1 MMTHTLSEEKTTLT
15 IKPVENAE
23 ELRRATLLM
32 TSASRQ
38 HDEPGFRWLEK
49 HGNLYPHFQREHTRI
64 AMSRDEVIG
73 ALRISTDTI
82 RIGETRLKLGGL
94 GWVSVA
100 PGQDRKRIQTAL
112 IENAL
117 RYLRKHGYHVSIVF
131 ETNRDWKPHG
141 FVEAI
146 MDYSLDIDLLKT
158 PVPTDWSRSARTVK
172 PGDIGLLQRMQSL
185 NASETASSLLR
196 ERAHFSNRW
205 DLFKNAVVLADTR
218 GKTEAYLLPR
228 IGTGKL
234 HVEEA
239 EATSRNAFRDVVAYS
254 MGMARER
261 LMTRVVFHAPPNHPL
276 RRTVTGMV
284 SSESV
289 EQHSSIAGL
298 LKIVDLDE
306 TMESMIP
313 EWESLINRSLL
324 REMDSEVTLL
334 MDGKPYRIRAYF
346 GALDVAQQ
354 MGRNKF
360 TLSMEVFTQLL
371 TGYEDIRG
379 VWARERRLITRDGK
393 ALIEALF
400 PPRNPYMPLF
410 DRF

>member
-1 MMTHTLSEEKTTLT
+1 MITHTLSEVKTALK

-23 ELRRATLLM
+23 ELRRAMLLM
-32 TSASRQ
+32 TSASR
-38 HDEPGFRWLEK
+38 HPSETAYRWLEK
-49 HGNLYPHFQREHTRI
+49 NGSLYPHFQREHTRI
-64 AMSRDEVIG
+64 AVSGNEVIG

-100 PGQDRKRIQTAL
+100 PGQDRKRIQSGL

-117 RYLRKHGYHVSIVF
+117 QYLRKHGYHVSIVF
-131 ETNRDWKPHG
+131 ETSRDWRPHG

-158 PVPTDWSRSARTVK
+158 PVPADWSRRERAVK
-172 PGDIGLLQRMQSL
+172 PGDIGMLQRMQSL
-185 NASETASSLLR
+185 NAPETAASLLR

-205 DLFKNAVVLADTR
+205 DLFKDAVVLADTR

-239 EATSRNAFRDVVAYS
+239 EAMTPNAFRDVIVYS
-254 MGMARER
+254 MVMARER
-261 LMTRVVFHAPPNHPL
+261 LMTRVVYHAPPNHPL
-276 RRTVTGMV
+276 RRTVTEMV
-284 SSESV
+284 SPEAV

-334 MDGKPYRIRAYF
+334 LDGKPYRIRAHF

-379 VWARERRLITRDGK
+379 VWVRERRLITRDGK

-400 PPRNPYMPLF
+400 PSRNPYMPLF